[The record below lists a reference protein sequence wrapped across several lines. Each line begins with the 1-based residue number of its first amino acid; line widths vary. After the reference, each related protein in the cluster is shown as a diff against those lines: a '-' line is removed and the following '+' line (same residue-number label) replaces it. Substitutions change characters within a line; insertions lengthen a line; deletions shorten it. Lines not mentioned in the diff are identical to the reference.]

1 MANTNKG
8 YQGRGGEEGA
18 APQTDSKLDSA
29 ALLRQVHREA
39 SNLDI
44 EFADIGEARDAL
56 EEASPLPSGFVASS
70 QHNNSLQVMNK
81 TASSSMHGGGGS
93 RLVNSP
99 IAAASNTV
107 VNSSS
112 QSAAAV
118 EEQWPDMVDGERCIR
133 GIPIRKLID
142 QVKR

>member
-1 MANTNKG
+1 M
-8 YQGRGGEEGA
+8 
-18 APQTDSKLDSA
+18 
-29 ALLRQVHREA
+29 
-39 SNLDI
+39 DI

-56 EEASPLPSGFVASS
+56 DEASPLPPGIAKH
-70 QHNNSLQVMNK
+70 QNSLQVMNK
-81 TASSSMHGGGGS
+81 TASSSMHGGGS

-99 IAAASNTV
+99 TAAGSNAG

-112 QSAAAV
+112 QSAAAAA